1 MESSRST
8 LSPALV
14 QVITLPL
21 LLSVVWLLLAV
32 GPVSYLALQ
41 GERLLLTGVC
51 ASRVLNTSFG
61 QRRLDGAGETRRAHH
76 AEERLQLDLQALV
89 GASQLRDMQL
99 RPFQLLGVHGDFLL
113 QGCTLKF
120 QELRK

>member
-8 LSPALV
+8 LSPAFV

-21 LLSVVWLLLAV
+21 LLSEVWLLLAV
-32 GPVSYLALQ
+32 GPVSFLALQ

-51 ASRVLNTSFG
+51 ASRVLNTGLG
-61 QRRLDGAGETRRAHH
+61 QCRLDGAGEGRGAHH

-89 GASQLRDMQL
+89 GASQLRDLQL
-99 RPFQLLGVHGDFLL
+99 SPFQLLGVHGDFLL
-113 QGCTLKF
+113 QGCALMF